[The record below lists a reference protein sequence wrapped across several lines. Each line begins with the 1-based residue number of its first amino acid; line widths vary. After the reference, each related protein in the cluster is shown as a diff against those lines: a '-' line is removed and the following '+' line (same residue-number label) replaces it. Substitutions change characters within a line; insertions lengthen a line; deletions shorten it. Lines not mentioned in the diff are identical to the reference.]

1 MFIHHNPSNIVR
13 AREGVVVHGCNA
25 QGVMGSG
32 VAKQL
37 RAKYPEIF
45 FDYILGLEVY
55 TTQKL
60 SPLGELIVVPV
71 SKTLK
76 VVNAITQEFYGRDGK
91 QYVSYVALEIAFAKI
106 ASRFDS
112 ATPIHIPYL
121 IGAGLGGGDEKTI
134 LEIIDRNLKDHE
146 VHFHHWK

>member
-13 AREGVVVHGCNA
+13 AKEGVIVHGCNA
-25 QGVMGSG
+25 QGIMGSG

-45 FDYILGLEVY
+45 FDYVLGLKEY
-55 TTQKL
+55 ALQKL
-60 SPLGELIVVPV
+60 SPLGTLSVVPV

-76 VVNAITQEFYGRDGK
+76 IVNAITQEFYGRDGV
-91 QYVSYVALEIAFAKI
+91 QYVSYVALETAFANI
-106 ASRFDS
+106 ATRFDFT
-112 ATPIHIPYL
+112 TPIHIPYL

-134 LEIIDRNLKDHE
+134 LELIDKNLKDHE